1 MTTDDLYSNNN
12 SVNMD
17 IPFCVK
23 RFELCHVMDIALQ
36 KCYVLSSLL
45 VLVMQPETDISSG
58 SNAAGN

>member
-23 RFELCHVMDIALQ
+23 HFELCHVMDIAL
-36 KCYVLSSLL
+36 
-45 VLVMQPETDISSG
+45 
-58 SNAAGN
+58 